1 MAVLTRYD
9 TTAGAKE
16 DVLDII
22 SELTPEET
30 QLLSRLGV
38 STAQSAFHNWITN
51 TVESATATGGA
62 TPEGSTATSRQLA
75 DRTRILNYT
84 QITTETIEVSG
95 TQESSSMYGV
105 ESEYAKRLEDG
116 MKRWKIMV
124 DRILWTSTSASGSG
138 ETAARS
144 LTGVIDAIR
153 TNRVTGSAKSC
164 ALTETAFND
173 LLQTVA
179 ETGGGICD
187 TAFARGFNK
196 RRISQ
201 FATSNTRYSEVGSE
215 GRVRNVVS
223 IYESDFGTIEIVF
236 ERYIT
241 PNEVA
246 VMKMSDWKIAYLRKP
261 FVKPLSDIGDS
272 KRAMIIGEYTLEY
285 LAQQHSGLL
294 SAFAS
299 AAS

>member
-16 DVLDII
+16 DVLDVI

-38 STAQSAFHNWITN
+38 SSARSALHNWITN
-51 TVESATATGGA
+51 TVDSATATGGA
-62 TPEGSTATSRQLA
+62 TVEGATAVSRGLS

-84 QITTETIEVSG
+84 QVTTETIDVSG
-95 TQESSSMYGV
+95 TQEASSMYGV

-124 DRILWTSTSASGSG
+124 NIVLWTSTSASGTSSV
-138 ETAARS
+138 ARQ
-144 LTGVIDAIR
+144 LTGAIDAIR
-153 TNRVTGSAKSC
+153 TNRTTGSAKSC
-164 ALTETAFND
+164 ALTESLFND
-173 LLQTVA
+173 CLQNVA
-179 ETGGGICD
+179 ETGGGIAD

-223 IYESDFGTIEIVF
+223 VYESDFGTIEIVF
-236 ERYIT
+236 ERYI
-241 PNEVA
+241 PVNEVA
-246 VMKMSDWKIAYLRKP
+246 LMKMSTWKIAYLRKP

-272 KRAMIIGEYTLEY
+272 KRAMIIGEYSLEY
-285 LAQQHSGLL
+285 LAEQHNGLL
-294 SAFAS
+294 SAFAAS
-299 AAS
+299 AT